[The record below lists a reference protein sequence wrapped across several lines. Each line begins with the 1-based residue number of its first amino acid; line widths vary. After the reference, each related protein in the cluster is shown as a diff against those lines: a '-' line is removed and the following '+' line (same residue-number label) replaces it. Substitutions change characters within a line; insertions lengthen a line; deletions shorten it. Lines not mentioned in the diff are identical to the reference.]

1 MPANPKSRP
10 GGRSA
15 RVRAA
20 VIEAVTSLLAEK
32 DVSGIAMA
40 DIADRAG
47 IATTSLY
54 RRWGDLPALLMD
66 VAVERLTAES
76 PLPDT
81 GSLSG
86 DLGHWAKSVARSLQR
101 GSPFYRILIATA
113 SPGEKTSSGRMA
125 ALTRRL
131 GEIDEML
138 ARGRSRGETVP
149 EAMEVIDHVLAPL
162 YWRMLAGIPALEEYG
177 QTLADRLIRVT
188 RQG

>member
-1 MPANPKSRP
+1 MAKEPKSRP

-20 VIEAVTSLLAEK
+20 VIDAVTALLAEK
-32 DVSGIAMA
+32 DVSAITMA

-66 VAVERLTAES
+66 AAVERLKVES

-81 GSLSG
+81 GTLSG
-86 DLGHWAKSVARSLQR
+86 DLGSWAKGITRSLNQ
-101 GSPFYRILIATA
+101 GSPFYRILIATMPA
-113 SPGEKTSSGRMA
+113 GEKPSIGRMA

-131 GEIDEML
+131 GEIEEML
-138 ARGRSRGETVP
+138 
-149 EAMEVIDHVLAPL
+149 
-162 YWRMLAGIPALEEYG
+162 
-177 QTLADRLIRVT
+177 
-188 RQG
+188 